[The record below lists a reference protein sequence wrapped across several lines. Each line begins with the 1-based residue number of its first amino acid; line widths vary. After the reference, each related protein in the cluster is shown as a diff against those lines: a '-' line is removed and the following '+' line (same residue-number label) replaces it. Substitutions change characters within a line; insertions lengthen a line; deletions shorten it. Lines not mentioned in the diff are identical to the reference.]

1 MATLPSTYSVHEFHN
16 YGFQGT
22 GISPGLHFHL
32 SGTINAL
39 TDIPLVPSLHGQAKS
54 GSGLPTDPNDDKTKH
69 NFVLHW
75 LNNKE
80 MEFTVQAEKIME
92 DLLKM
97 ALEKDDVSA
106 EAFEYELTHPD
117 KSMAEEAL
125 ETVTKNRKS
134 HLNIDNVSQT
144 GSQSSLAL
152 SETSNQSKNHL
163 FILIIALGN

>member
-1 MATLPSTYSVHEFHN
+1 MLHFFSSNRSKPDPVATLPSTYSVHEFHN

-39 TDIPLVPSLHGQAKS
+39 TDIPLVPSLNGQVKS
-54 GSGLPTDPNDDKTKH
+54 GSDQTGPSGDDKTKH

-117 KSMAEEAL
+117 KVL
-125 ETVTKNRKS
+125 KQIT
-134 HLNIDNVSQT
+134 VSQ
-144 GSQSSLAL
+144 
-152 SETSNQSKNHL
+152 SKIQRPKNCS
-163 FILIIALGN
+163 

>member
-39 TDIPLVPSLHGQAKS
+39 TDIPLVPSLNGQVKS
-54 GSGLPTDPNDDKTKH
+54 GSDQTGPSGDDKTKH

-117 KSMAEEAL
+117 KVL
-125 ETVTKNRKS
+125 KQIT
-134 HLNIDNVSQT
+134 VSQ
-144 GSQSSLAL
+144 
-152 SETSNQSKNHL
+152 SKIQRPKNCS
-163 FILIIALGN
+163 

>member
-1 MATLPSTYSVHEFHN
+1 MSKLAFLDH
-16 YGFQGT
+16 YGVLKCLKCDFV
-22 GISPGLHFHL
+22 IYEWSL
-32 SGTINAL
+32 
-39 TDIPLVPSLHGQAKS
+39 LVPSLNGQVKS
-54 GSGLPTDPNDDKTKH
+54 GSDQTGGTSGDDKTKH

-117 KSMAEEAL
+117 KVCTMF
-125 ETVTKNRKS
+125 
-134 HLNIDNVSQT
+134 ID
-144 GSQSSLAL
+144 GP
-152 SETSNQSKNHL
+152 
-163 FILIIALGN
+163 

>member
-1 MATLPSTYSVHEFHN
+1 MSKLAFLNH
-16 YGFQGT
+16 YG
-22 GISPGLHFHL
+22 GLKYLKCDFVIYDWSL
-32 SGTINAL
+32 
-39 TDIPLVPSLHGQAKS
+39 LVPSLNGQVKS
-54 GSGLPTDPNDDKTKH
+54 GSDQTGPSGDDKTKH

-117 KSMAEEAL
+117 KVL
-125 ETVTKNRKS
+125 KLKQIT
-134 HLNIDNVSQT
+134 VSQ
-144 GSQSSLAL
+144 
-152 SETSNQSKNHL
+152 SKIQWPKNCS
-163 FILIIALGN
+163 

>member
-1 MATLPSTYSVHEFHN
+1 MSKLAFLNHC
-16 YGFQGT
+16 YGRG
-22 GISPGLHFHL
+22 PGGLKCLKCDFVIYEWSL
-32 SGTINAL
+32 
-39 TDIPLVPSLHGQAKS
+39 LVPSLNGQVKS
-54 GSGLPTDPNDDKTKH
+54 GSDQTGGTSGDDKTKH

-117 KSMAEEAL
+117 KVCTTGM
-125 ETVTKNRKS
+125 
-134 HLNIDNVSQT
+134 SQ
-144 GSQSSLAL
+144 GL
-152 SETSNQSKNHL
+152 K
-163 FILIIALGN
+163 IWGGGV

>member
-1 MATLPSTYSVHEFHN
+1 MDDP
-16 YGFQGT
+16 
-22 GISPGLHFHL
+22 
-32 SGTINAL
+32 L
-39 TDIPLVPSLHGQAKS
+39 TVPSLNGQVKS
-54 GSGLPTDPNDDKTKH
+54 GSDPAGGPSGDDKTKH

-117 KSMAEEAL
+117 KVL
-125 ETVTKNRKS
+125 KQIIRTR
-134 HLNIDNVSQT
+134 
-144 GSQSSLAL
+144 SSWPQVGGFWQISGFPRDRIK
-152 SETSNQSKNHL
+152 SETIFPIGIAHWLKFFKNIPL
-163 FILIIALGN
+163 VPQRNLYLKKPTLGYQR

>member
-1 MATLPSTYSVHEFHN
+1 MPEMWFCNIWVVL
-16 YGFQGT
+16 
-22 GISPGLHFHL
+22 
-32 SGTINAL
+32 
-39 TDIPLVPSLHGQAKS
+39 LVPSLNGQVKS
-54 GSGLPTDPNDDKTKH
+54 GSDQTGPSGDDKTKH

-117 KSMAEEAL
+117 KVL
-125 ETVTKNRKS
+125 KQIT
-134 HLNIDNVSQT
+134 VSQ
-144 GSQSSLAL
+144 
-152 SETSNQSKNHL
+152 SKIQWPKNCS
-163 FILIIALGN
+163 

>member
-1 MATLPSTYSVHEFHN
+1 MSKLSFLNH
-16 YGFQGT
+16 YGG
-22 GISPGLHFHL
+22 GLKCLKCDFVIYEWSL
-32 SGTINAL
+32 
-39 TDIPLVPSLHGQAKS
+39 LVPSLNGQVKS
-54 GSGLPTDPNDDKTKH
+54 GSDPAGGPSGDDKTKH

-117 KSMAEEAL
+117 KVL
-125 ETVTKNRKS
+125 KQIT
-134 HLNIDNVSQT
+134 VSQ
-144 GSQSSLAL
+144 
-152 SETSNQSKNHL
+152 SKIQWPKNCS
-163 FILIIALGN
+163 

>member
-39 TDIPLVPSLHGQAKS
+39 TDIPLVPSLNGQVKS
-54 GSGLPTDPNDDKTKH
+54 GSDQTGPSGDEKTKH

-97 ALEKDDVSA
+97 ALEKEDVSA
-106 EAFEYELTHPD
+106 EAFEYELTHAD
-117 KSMAEEAL
+117 KVGKYVKCYFFYFLNFSEKKTIA
-125 ETVTKNRKS
+125 KNFWN
-134 HLNIDNVSQT
+134 L
-144 GSQSSLAL
+144 
-152 SETSNQSKNHL
+152 
-163 FILIIALGN
+163 

>member
-1 MATLPSTYSVHEFHN
+1 MSRLAFLNH
-16 YGFQGT
+16 YG
-22 GISPGLHFHL
+22 GLKCLKCDFV
-32 SGTINAL
+32 INKWSL
-39 TDIPLVPSLHGQAKS
+39 LVPSLNGQVKS
-54 GSGLPTDPNDDKTKH
+54 GSDQTGPSGDDKTKH

-117 KSMAEEAL
+117 KVL
-125 ETVTKNRKS
+125 KQIT
-134 HLNIDNVSQT
+134 VSQ
-144 GSQSSLAL
+144 
-152 SETSNQSKNHL
+152 SKIQWPKKL
-163 FILIIALGN
+163 LIT